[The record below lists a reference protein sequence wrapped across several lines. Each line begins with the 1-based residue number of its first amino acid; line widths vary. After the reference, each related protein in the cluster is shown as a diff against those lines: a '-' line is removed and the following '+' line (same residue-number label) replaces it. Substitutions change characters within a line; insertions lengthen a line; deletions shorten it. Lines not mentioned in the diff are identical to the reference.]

1 MNCIAANLG
10 SRPTQG
16 PRQRRRLADVRF
28 QQVCK
33 TYPGR
38 RGGDPVSVL
47 RQLDLHVRDGE
58 FLVLV
63 GPSGCGKSTL
73 LRLLAGLEQPSS
85 GSISLDGQPVRGP
98 GSDRGMVFQKYSLYP
113 WLTAAQNV
121 AFGMELQGLERSEIR
136 ERTGFYLEVVGLAEA
151 ARRLPRELSGGMQQ
165 RVAIAR
171 ALAADPRVLLLDEPF
186 GALDLQIRESMQE
199 FLYGL
204 WRRTGLSV
212 LLITHDID
220 EALLLAQQVHIL
232 APRPGRIVESLT
244 VELNKDNLRD
254 LRLTPDF
261 QTLRHQVADTLRRL
275 DGDLA

>member
-1 MNCIAANLG
+1 MNLVLDAVCKRFGDGKQAQLVLDRISLAMHTGQFLALLG
-10 SRPTQG
+10 S
-16 PRQRRRLADVRF
+16 
-28 QQVCK
+28 
-33 TYPGR
+33 
-38 RGGDPVSVL
+38 
-47 RQLDLHVRDGE
+47 
-58 FLVLV
+58 
-63 GPSGCGKSTL
+63 SGSGKSTL
-73 LRLLAGLEQPSS
+73 MRLVAGLEQPSS
-85 GSISLDGQPVRGP
+85 GSISLDGQPIRGP

-121 AFGMELQGLERSEIR
+121 AFGMELQGLERAEIR
-136 ERTGFYLEVVGLAEA
+136 ERTGFYLEVVGLAES

-171 ALAADPRVLLLDEPF
+171 ALAADPRLLLLDEPF

-199 FLYGL
+199 FLHSL

-261 QTLRHQVADTLRRL
+261 QTLRHRVADTLRRL
-275 DGDLA
+275 DGDLT

>member
-1 MNCIAANLG
+1 MNLVLDAVCKRFGSGNHGPLVLDRISLAMHTGQFLALLG
-10 SRPTQG
+10 S
-16 PRQRRRLADVRF
+16 
-28 QQVCK
+28 
-33 TYPGR
+33 
-38 RGGDPVSVL
+38 
-47 RQLDLHVRDGE
+47 
-58 FLVLV
+58 
-63 GPSGCGKSTL
+63 SGSGKSTL
-73 LRLLAGLEQPSS
+73 MRLVAGLEQPSS

-171 ALAADPRVLLLDEPF
+171 ALAANPRLLLLDEPF

-232 APRPGRIVESLT
+232 APRPGRIVQSLT

-275 DGDLA
+275 DGDLV

>member
-1 MNCIAANLG
+1 MNLVLDAVCKRFGDGKHSQLVLDRISLAMHTGQFLALLG
-10 SRPTQG
+10 S
-16 PRQRRRLADVRF
+16 
-28 QQVCK
+28 
-33 TYPGR
+33 
-38 RGGDPVSVL
+38 
-47 RQLDLHVRDGE
+47 
-58 FLVLV
+58 
-63 GPSGCGKSTL
+63 SGSGKSTL
-73 LRLLAGLEQPSS
+73 MRLVAGLEQPSS

-136 ERTGFYLEVVGLAEA
+136 ERTGFYLEVVGLAES

-171 ALAADPRVLLLDEPF
+171 ALAADPRLLLLDEPF

-275 DGDLA
+275 DGDLT

>member
-1 MNCIAANLG
+1 
-10 SRPTQG
+10 
-16 PRQRRRLADVRF
+16 
-28 QQVCK
+28 
-33 TYPGR
+33 
-38 RGGDPVSVL
+38 
-47 RQLDLHVRDGE
+47 
-58 FLVLV
+58 LV
-63 GPSGCGKSTL
+63 
-73 LRLLAGLEQPSS
+73 AGLEQPSS

-171 ALAADPRVLLLDEPF
+171 ALAADPRLLLLDEPF

-199 FLYGL
+199 FLHGL

-244 VELNKDNLRD
+244 VELNKDSLRD

-261 QTLRHQVADTLRRL
+261 QNLRHQVADTLRQL

>member
-1 MNCIAANLG
+1 MNLVLDAVCKRFGEGKQAQLVLDRISLAMHTGQFLALLG
-10 SRPTQG
+10 S
-16 PRQRRRLADVRF
+16 
-28 QQVCK
+28 
-33 TYPGR
+33 
-38 RGGDPVSVL
+38 
-47 RQLDLHVRDGE
+47 
-58 FLVLV
+58 
-63 GPSGCGKSTL
+63 SGSGKSTL
-73 LRLLAGLEQPSS
+73 MRLVAGLEQPSS

-121 AFGMELQGLERSEIR
+121 AFGMELQGLERAEIR
-136 ERTGFYLEVVGLAEA
+136 ERTGFYLEVVGLAES

-232 APRPGRIVESLT
+232 APRPGRIVQSLT

>member
-1 MNCIAANLG
+1 MNLVLDAVCKRFGDGKQGQLVLDRISLAMHTGQFLALLG
-10 SRPTQG
+10 S
-16 PRQRRRLADVRF
+16 
-28 QQVCK
+28 
-33 TYPGR
+33 
-38 RGGDPVSVL
+38 
-47 RQLDLHVRDGE
+47 
-58 FLVLV
+58 
-63 GPSGCGKSTL
+63 SGSGKSTL
-73 LRLLAGLEQPSS
+73 MRLVAGLEQPSS

-171 ALAADPRVLLLDEPF
+171 ALAADPRLLLLDEPF

-199 FLYGL
+199 FLHGL

-232 APRPGRIVESLT
+232 APRPGRIVQSLT

-275 DGDLA
+275 DGDLT

>member
-1 MNCIAANLG
+1 MNLVLDAVCKRFGEGKQTQLVLDRISLAMHTGQFLALLG
-10 SRPTQG
+10 S
-16 PRQRRRLADVRF
+16 
-28 QQVCK
+28 
-33 TYPGR
+33 
-38 RGGDPVSVL
+38 
-47 RQLDLHVRDGE
+47 
-58 FLVLV
+58 
-63 GPSGCGKSTL
+63 SGSGKSTL
-73 LRLLAGLEQPSS
+73 MRLVAGLEQPSS

-136 ERTGFYLEVVGLAEA
+136 ERTGFYLEVVGLAES

-171 ALAADPRVLLLDEPF
+171 ALAADPRLLLLDEPF

-232 APRPGRIVESLT
+232 APRPGRIVQSLT

-275 DGDLA
+275 DGDLV